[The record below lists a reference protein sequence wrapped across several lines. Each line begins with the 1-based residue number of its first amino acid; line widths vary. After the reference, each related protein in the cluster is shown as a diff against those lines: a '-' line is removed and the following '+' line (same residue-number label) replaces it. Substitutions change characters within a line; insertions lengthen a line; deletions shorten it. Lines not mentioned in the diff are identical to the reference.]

1 MSIRPC
7 EKTSKTKPQRF
18 GDALGPFPRSVWIH
32 PCTPEDSLDRACG
45 RVLKRYVLASKGV
58 WPHLPENAHVF
69 ADEDGDIQ
77 SYTNR
82 GHDGRLSTHKGH
94 QRLDKVMLMT
104 QHNMTQTLLQRDVD
118 ATCPCFPHDRCSHG
132 HEPDKTIEIET
143 DRRNTEEFVKEILPK
158 KATQKA
164 DIPEGPS
171 VEDFPPLPPP
181 ASPQV
186 DRPPQ
191 QAPISKSGSYKATVF
206 KGKPNIQLH
215 GGKPQRDQKRNQKE
229 HPGVLANTTP
239 KIEAQTIQG
248 FIDQPSSPQTGSAC
262 REKVI
267 LEKQSSL
274 PRCSPLPKD
283 HTFKG
288 GDVEL
293 SSSADGAH
301 MAETRAGSG
310 TGSVQNAAGS
320 LDNAKCHIYHKD
332 AAVAKTKATGPGSDM
347 SMPED
352 MDGIQ
357 IWNSSGMCPL
367 QNAQFFT
374 GTGHGL
380 WLLPANCFLWFPVT
394 ENLAQGESE
403 MSVGNKEQ
411 EAN

>member
-1 MSIRPC
+1 
-7 EKTSKTKPQRF
+7 
-18 GDALGPFPRSVWIH
+18 
-32 PCTPEDSLDRACG
+32 
-45 RVLKRYVLASKGV
+45 
-58 WPHLPENAHVF
+58 
-69 ADEDGDIQ
+69 
-77 SYTNR
+77 
-82 GHDGRLSTHKGH
+82 
-94 QRLDKVMLMT
+94 MLMT
-104 QHNMTQTLLQRDVD
+104 QHNMTQTLLQGDVD

-215 GGKPQRDQKRNQKE
+215 GG
-229 HPGVLANTTP
+229 
-239 KIEAQTIQG
+239 
-248 FIDQPSSPQTGSAC
+248 
-262 REKVI
+262 
-267 LEKQSSL
+267 
-274 PRCSPLPKD
+274 
-283 HTFKG
+283 
-288 GDVEL
+288 DVEL

-332 AAVAKTKATGPGSDM
+332 AAVAKTKATDM

-394 ENLAQGESE
+394 EVDPLIIVNPLFSSNYLPLLGFGLNPYYF
-403 MSVGNKEQ
+403 VGNFSLWPNQHANYVNFPDNVNPSAAGRQCFTCPANGPIQRTFKRAPAPLSMSHPHSSGGR
-411 EAN
+411 EAPSITALEVCTSTSYQCDPSTLTRSLSDEPKDLLSPFRFGVPTLIVL